1 MDHIEYPLQE
11 VWEERRDWFERLAE
25 PESGGYL
32 LGEQSTALVGDIQSA
47 FCVGAWIAV
56 VILAAA
62 AIDGHLREV
71 EFPNAKGNAQKL
83 IDQSGGDS
91 RLHSLRKRR
100 NALVHVNR
108 PSVAITVE
116 QQCTDRNQ
124 LEQEARSAVRIMFE
138 VIYAFPSV

>member
-11 VWEERRDWFERLAE
+11 VWEGRRDWFERLAE
-25 PESGGYL
+25 PENGGYL
-32 LGEQSTALVGDIQSA
+32 LGEPSTALLSDVQSA
-47 FCVGAWIAV
+47 FCAGAWIAV

-71 EFPNAKGNAQKL
+71 EFPDAKGNAQKL

-100 NALVHVNR
+100 NALVHVN
-108 PSVAITVE
+108 PASFAITVE
-116 QQCTDRNQ
+116 QQYTDRNQ
-124 LEQEARSAVRIMFE
+124 LEQDARSAVRVMFE
-138 VIYAFPSV
+138 VIYAFPSI